1 MHVVMLQVNRALIEL
16 VKTIVVRGVSVLA
29 KDSFL
34 LGVKQKMPKDYA
46 RVKREV
52 PLVLLD

>member
-1 MHVVMLQVNRALIEL
+1 MVMLQVNRALIEL